1 MHLQAHL
8 PKVVITGLG
17 AVSPYGVGVGAL
29 KKGLYEGLNC
39 IHRVE
44 ELEKLDLIKT
54 KVAATVK
61 EIDYSSIPRQR
72 RRSMSRMAVY
82 AYYAAQEAL
91 AQAGYT
97 QAPKGLGFFMG
108 STLNSISVW
117 MDICNQCLGGHAELV
132 KTSSF
137 LQIMNHS
144 PQAVVGQ
151 ALKIDGPSFAGA
163 AACATG
169 LLNIGLAAGAIQSG
183 LASQVLCGGTEEY
196 HPMFS
201 ACFDI
206 MQATSH
212 NFNDRPELS
221 CRPFDAER
229 TGLVCSEG
237 CGLLFLERE
246 DVALARGAQILG
258 EVVSF
263 ASNTE
268 TQNIANPSA
277 QTMQDCMQCALEK
290 AGLTPAD
297 IDFVNAHATATLAGD
312 AAESAAVNQVF
323 GPSVKVNSFKGH
335 LGHTMGAA
343 GALELI
349 ACLQMMQDGV
359 VLPTKNLQTPA
370 QDCAPLNYVRQKENF
385 KIHTLLK
392 NSFAIGGNNC
402 SLIVRR

>member
-1 MHLQAHL
+1 MVQKVHF
-8 PKVVITGLG
+8 PKVVITGCG

-29 KKGLYEGLNC
+29 KKGLYENLNC
-39 IHRVE
+39 IHRVPELE
-44 ELEKLDLIKT
+44 ELALVKT
-54 KVAATVK
+54 KVAATVQ

-72 RRSMSRMAVY
+72 RRSMSRMSVY

-91 AQAGYT
+91 AQAGYQ
-97 QAPKGLGFFMG
+97 QAPQGLGLFMG

-117 MDICNQCLGGHAELV
+117 MDVCNQCLGGHADLV

-151 ALKIDGPSFAGA
+151 ALKINGPSFAGA

-169 LLNIGLAAGAIQSG
+169 LLNVGLGAMAIQSG
-183 LASQVLCGGTEEY
+183 LAEQVLCGGTEEY

-221 CRPFDAER
+221 CRPFDAQR

-246 DVALARGAQILG
+246 DLALARGAQILG
-258 EVVSF
+258 EVASF

-268 TQNIANPSA
+268 TENIANPSA
-277 QTMQDCMQCALEK
+277 QTMQECMSAALQK
-290 AGLTPAD
+290 AGLTPQD
-297 IDFVNAHATATLAGD
+297 VDFVNAHATATLAGD
-312 AAESAAVNQVF
+312 AAESQAIYNVF
-323 GPSVKVNSFKGH
+323 GSNVKVNSFKGH

-343 GALELI
+343 GSLELI
-349 ACLQMMQDGV
+349 ASLMMMQQEECIGI
-359 VLPTKNLQTPA
+359 KNLQEPA
-370 QDCAPLNYVRQKENF
+370 ADCAPLAYVRQNEAF